1 MNNIK
6 DFDQYLKE
14 KYFKLSKKD
23 KEYLL
28 ELDKK
33 YGELAIFFRK
43 EFRAKNVM
51 NLDDEFDKF
60 IEHKKVG
67 EKYFPKLE
75 LEQIE
80 SSIDI
85 KAEFEELLSKFEN
98 FSSFIS
104 KFYIERINGF
114 LKTIR
119 LKEKYKEMT
128 ESGEY
133 GEKSM
138 EKNNRSDCFPSL
150 AEYNYA
156 LEIVKDFPYES
167 IKSGVR
173 DISAENA
180 AKLFQKNIDKYIN

>member
-33 YGELAIFFRK
+33 YGELAIIFRK

-60 IEHKKVG
+60 IEHKNVG

-128 ESGEY
+128 ESG
-133 GEKSM
+133 
-138 EKNNRSDCFPSL
+138 
-150 AEYNYA
+150 
-156 LEIVKDFPYES
+156 V
-167 IKSGVR
+167 
-173 DISAENA
+173 
-180 AKLFQKNIDKYIN
+180 